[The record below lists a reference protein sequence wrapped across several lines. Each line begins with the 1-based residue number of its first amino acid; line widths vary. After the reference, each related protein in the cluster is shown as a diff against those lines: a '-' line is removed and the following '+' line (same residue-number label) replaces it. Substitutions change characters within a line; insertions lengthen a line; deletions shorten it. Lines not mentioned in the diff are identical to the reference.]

1 MQLIVLNL
9 YLKKISFLFLFCRAD
24 SSSSDRSE
32 CCSFLMR
39 VARASFPIQAILL
52 LLLGAA
58 ILLPMEEE
66 EELSCRLSNNFASS
80 LNPMLRYPDGPPPV

>member
-1 MQLIVLNL
+1 MYIF
-9 YLKKISFLFLFCRAD
+9 KIKIFFCRTD
-24 SSSSDRSE
+24 PSSSGRGE